1 MKFLTLALVSVF
13 LLNGCD
19 TTSSRSAATSVKS
32 ASNKAAPSSKGRL
45 KVQPSDVDVHAS
57 VVSKDSMRSF
67 SVGPVLWK
75 STSSTQTKVDFQV
88 KVVYALKDNPTT
100 QRIKAE
106 RRVVFVEAWPY
117 LNLSRLFPDGKRD
130 VRKYGANVEVYR
142 YNCRKA
148 SRMVA
153 LTPENNYRVGYITKQ
168 EIPVRTK
175 NVAGWQD
182 REITDIQPGGRVLQA
197 SLRGISPSA
206 NKTCYVQSTRGYFK

>member
-1 MKFLTLALVSVF
+1 MKYIAIVLSF
-13 LLNGCD
+13 LLFLSGCD
-19 TTSSRSAATSVKS
+19 TPSSSSGATSVKS
-32 ASNKAAPSSKGRL
+32 ASNKSGTVSKGRL

-67 SVGPVLWK
+67 SVGPVLWQ
-75 STSSTQTKVDFQV
+75 STSSTQTNVDFQV
-88 KVVYALKDNPTT
+88 KVVYALKDNPMT

-106 RRVVFVEAWPY
+106 RRIVFVEAWPY
-117 LNLSRLFPDGKRD
+117 LNLHRLFPDGKRD

-153 LTPENNYRVGYITKQ
+153 LTPENNYQVGYITKQ
-168 EIPVRTK
+168 EIPIRTK
-175 NVAGWQD
+175 DVAGWRD
-182 REITDIQPGGRVLQA
+182 REITDIKPGGRVLQA

-206 NKTCYVQSTRGYFK
+206 NKTCYVKRTRGYFK